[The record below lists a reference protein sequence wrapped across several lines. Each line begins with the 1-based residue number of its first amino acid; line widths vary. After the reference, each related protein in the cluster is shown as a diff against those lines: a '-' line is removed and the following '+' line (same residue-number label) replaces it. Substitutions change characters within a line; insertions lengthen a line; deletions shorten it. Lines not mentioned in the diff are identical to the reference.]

1 MKRIKVNLAIVVIV
15 GKYSFNTRNK
25 ILNKEVSCDKI
36 DSIRI
41 SRNKQQ
47 NKRKKKKNE
56 NITYA

>member
-41 SRNKQQ
+41 PRNKQQ